1 MSFFLSALKHYTSKI
16 RHFDDLV
23 NLETLGFRGEAL
35 SSLCAL
41 SNLVVTTKHISA
53 QFGVKLTYDQ
63 NGKIAEKSTVA
74 REQGTTVTLTNLFST
89 LPVRRKEFMKNLKRE
104 FGKMCQML
112 YAYCLVSK
120 GIK

>member
-1 MSFFLSALKHYTSKI
+1 M
-16 RHFDDLV
+16 V
-23 NLETLGFRGEAL
+23 NIGTLGFRGEAL

-41 SNLVVTTKHISA
+41 SNLVVTTKHSSA
-53 QFGVKLTYDQ
+53 QFGTKMVFDS
-63 NGKIAEKSTVA
+63 NGKIVEKSTIA
-74 REQGTTVTLTNLFST
+74 REQGTTVTLANLFST

-120 GIK
+120 GIKYVL

>member
-1 MSFFLSALKHYTSKI
+1 MLLALKHYTSKI
-16 RHFDDLV
+16 RQFDDLV
-23 NLETLGFRGEAL
+23 NIGTLGFRGEAL

-41 SNLVVTTKHISA
+41 SDLIVTTKHVSA
-53 QFGVKLTYDQ
+53 QFGAKLIYDQ
-63 NGKIAEKSTVA
+63 NGRIVDKNTVA
-74 REQGTTVTLTNLFST
+74 REKGTTVTLSNLFST
-89 LPVRRKEFMKNLKRE
+89 LPVRKKEFMKNLKRE